1 MRLTIQRNQ
10 IHHLKEPILDAEG
23 NPTGEEKD
31 VLQFD
36 ISSPDYP
43 NLPTYG
49 IRVDFPITKEKVK
62 AEILALVDR
71 VKTQMQRDGVIRQNI
86 EDMGY
91 LDFDSDQL

>member
-10 IHHLKEPILDAEG
+10 IHHFKEPILDAQG

-36 ISSPDYP
+36 IRSPDYP

-49 IRVDFPITKEKVK
+49 IRVDFPITIEKVK
-62 AEILALVDR
+62 AEILALVNTVR
-71 VKTQMQRDGVIRQNI
+71 TQMQRDEVVRHNI